1 MFNMDKP
8 TTIVF
13 FVCLAVGLIVLVTV
27 VVLDSLRRK
36 KAARIESEKIK
47 NLNPHDID
55 NIRNEIIKTARN
67 SITLTIGQE
76 LQDTACKT
84 HFGGIPDVPSDF
96 TWPTFECATFDD
108 GEIKP
113 RHLNFL
119 MQLDLE
125 QTAALDCDNLLPHE
139 GLLSFFHVI
148 DAEVY
153 GDNEKDM
160 NCFRVFWFKD
170 KSSLKPAQVPDE
182 LKGENT
188 FPAVN
193 IGMKQCPSY
202 ITPDDLFDYFYG
214 GKNALDCYW
223 EAVKNI
229 DGADREESCSRLL
242 GWADWVQYS
251 DVPKFENIFRGG
263 NADDIQLKNATHE
276 WLLLL
281 ELDPIYYKNFEL
293 VYGDCG
299 SLYVYIRKE
308 DLLARR
314 FDKTVF
320 TWQCT

>member
-8 TTIVF
+8 TSIVF
-13 FVCLAVGLIVLVTV
+13 FICIGVGLIFLVTV

-36 KAARIESEKIK
+36 KAERSGSGKTE
-47 NLNPHDID
+47 NLNPRDITY
-55 NIRNEIIKTARN
+55 IENELRKTARN
-67 SITLTIGQE
+67 SVSLTVGEE
-76 LQDTACKT
+76 LQDPAGKT
-84 HFGGIPDVPSDF
+84 HFGGVPDVPPDF

-108 GEIKP
+108 GEVKP

-119 MQLDLE
+119 MQIDLE
-125 QTAALDCDNLLPHE
+125 QTAALDTDNVLPHE
-139 GLLSFFHVI
+139 GLLSFFHVV
-148 DAEVY
+148 DADVY
-153 GDNEKDM
+153 GDSERDM
-160 NCFRVFWFKD
+160 GCLRVFWFKD
-170 KSSLKPAQVPDE
+170 KSSLKPAEVPDG
-182 LKGENT
+182 LKSENR
-188 FPAVN
+188 FPAVSLE
-193 IGMKQCPSY
+193 MKRKQSY
-202 ITPDDLFDYFYG
+202 ITPDDLFDYFDG
-214 GKNALDCYW
+214 GNNALDCYW

-229 DGADREESCSRLL
+229 DGADREESCSKLL

-251 DVPKFENIFRGG
+251 DVPKFEKLYRGG
-263 NADDIQLKNATHE
+263 NADETQLKNAPHE

-293 VYGDCG
+293 VYGDSG